1 MVIAILVAFTGIVW
15 ADTGVPAVPEIQG
28 ISTSTSSDVI
38 GTVTETDSGA
48 WTLTKTPGDGA
59 MYVVTYTG
67 GPIGEGFYE
76 PQAMAQLTNAGGSY
90 IYATNPEEPY
100 STLFAQLSVPES
112 LLNQP
117 IEGAGQTWQDLINE
131 MLDDWYSLTINQGGI
146 HAGVLDPGQ
155 VQYTTGYND
164 QYSGISGQQ
173 KFTKSVGVSTANTM
187 ADQSN
192 IKADTSVQFIAVD
205 MGRATRTEDLL
216 LDGAGNT
223 TDGENSIL
231 CPFVSQSQSVIP
243 AFCNIEQAGSAF
255 DTSLTSTVTSADS
268 RFASSDYAIP
278 VSMDYTINS
287 GGLSVGNQ
295 SSPMIGSVSA
305 YMKIHIQESR
315 NESTSYVPSLL
326 TIFFGDEFTI
336 PTLPVKSEDLS
347 YSETSTASG
356 LIGRFSKS
364 MSYSSQASAVTS
376 PLPVNPQLPPEFF

>member
-1 MVIAILVAFTGIVW
+1 LILALITAVTCIAY

-28 ISTSTSSDVI
+28 ISTGTSSDVI
-38 GTVTETDSGA
+38 GTVTETDSA
-48 WTLTKTPGDGA
+48 VWTLTKTPGDGA

-76 PQAMAQLTNAGGSY
+76 PQAMAHLTNAGGSY
-90 IYATNPEEPY
+90 IYATNPEEPF

-117 IEGAGQTWQDLINE
+117 IEGMGQTWQDLINE
-131 MLDDWYSLTINQGGI
+131 MVDNWYSLTINQGGI

-164 QYSGISGQQ
+164 QYNGISGQQ
-173 KFTKSVGVSTANTM
+173 TFTKSVGLSTANTI

-223 TDGENSIL
+223 TNGENSIL
-231 CPFVSQSQSVIP
+231 CPLVAQSPSVIP

-268 RFASSDYAIP
+268 RFVSTIATIP
-278 VSMDYTINS
+278 VVLNYNINS
-287 GGLSVGNQ
+287 QGITLSDGT

-315 NESTSYVPSLL
+315 NDSTSYVPSLI
-326 TIFFGDEFTI
+326 TIFFGDEFTV
-336 PTLPVKSEDLS
+336 PDSPVKSEDLS

-364 MSYSSQASAVTS
+364 MSYSSQASAVPS
-376 PLPVNPQLPPEFF
+376 PLRVNPQIPL